1 MIMSERAEEAGG
13 TLRFFGPFEALYD
26 LALPQTQAMDLY
38 EGFYSGYYDFATR
51 DDAYDVATYQRRAG
65 EFGSPILE
73 LGCGS
78 GRLALPLARAGFAVH
93 GIDRSSD
100 MLAVF
105 RKRLEQEP
113 AQVRQRIRTH
123 LADITDFCLD
133 QKFPYIILGA
143 LTICLLREAE
153 QRVAL
158 FRRVV
163 EHLTPDGHF
172 SFDYLATDEDAL
184 REQDDRI
191 IAIPATRGAIKR
203 ITFLGRHY
211 YPEEQV
217 QVVNLFSEVVDP
229 SNDTRRYLGS
239 TVKWIVD
246 IATVRTQLVEAGLEI
261 VSEKPLVQAPGDDT
275 DTVMLVTCRPGI
287 STSA

>member
-1 MIMSERAEEAGG
+1 MSEEVEDAGDP
-13 TLRFFGPFEALYD
+13 LRFFGPFEALRD
-26 LALPQTQAMDLY
+26 LALPQTQVMDLY

-51 DDAYDVATYQRRAG
+51 DDAYDVAGYQRQAG

-78 GRLALPLARAGFAVH
+78 GRLAIPLARAGFAVH

-105 RKRLEQEP
+105 HKRLEQEP
-113 AQVRQRIRTH
+113 AQVRQRVRTH
-123 LADITDFCLD
+123 RADMTDFCLHH
-133 QKFPYIILGA
+133 QFPYVILGA
-143 LTICLLREAE
+143 LTICLLRVAE

-163 EHLTPDGHF
+163 EHLTPEGHF
-172 SFDYLATDEDAL
+172 SFDYVATNEDTL

-191 IAIPATRGAIKR
+191 IAIPATRGAMKR

-246 IATVRTQLVEAGLEI
+246 IATVRAQLVEAGLEI
-261 VSEKPLVQAPGDDT
+261 VSEEPLLQAPGDDT
-275 DTVMLVTCRPGI
+275 ETVMLVTCRPGVHAR
-287 STSA
+287 T